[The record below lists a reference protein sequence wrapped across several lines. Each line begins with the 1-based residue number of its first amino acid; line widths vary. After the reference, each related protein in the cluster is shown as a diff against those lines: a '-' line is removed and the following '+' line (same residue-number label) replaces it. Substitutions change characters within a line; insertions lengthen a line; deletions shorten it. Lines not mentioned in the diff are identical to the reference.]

1 MSEHHN
7 PRLLSGRSSWAHWP
21 RLVLI
26 AALAAGLAVAG
37 LFFFVFALIAGAVV
51 TTAVG
56 IRLWWLMRKLRAQT
70 RNTGA
75 LEGQYTVIP
84 RTRSEERL
92 ER

>member
-1 MSEHHN
+1 MNEQHK
-7 PRLLSGRSSWAHWP
+7 PRFLPRRGSWAYWP

-26 AALAAGLAVAG
+26 AALGVGLAVAG
-37 LFFFVFALIAGAVV
+37 VFFFVFALIAGAIV

-56 IRLWWLMRKLRAQT
+56 IRLWWLMRKLRAQAK
-70 RNTGA
+70 NTEA

-84 RTRSEERL
+84 RTRAEERL